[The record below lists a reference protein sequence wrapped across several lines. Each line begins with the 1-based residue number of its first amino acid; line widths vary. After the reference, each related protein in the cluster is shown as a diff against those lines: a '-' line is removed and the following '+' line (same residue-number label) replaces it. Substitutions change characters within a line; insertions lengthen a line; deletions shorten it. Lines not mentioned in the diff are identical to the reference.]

1 MQLLQNV
8 EEPQSDIE
16 DYVNNLDMILIKKME
31 MIGNMR
37 KKLASFY
44 GHLKKEENLQKLYT
58 TKLSETGQSHEE
70 LQQLTQQS
78 LYDMNDQGNNYQN
91 VNGFNVNN
99 GQDEM
104 SHPGFD
110 NFNSYPQESPLVNP
124 ADDENMLD
132 DEGAYFMNDQGPH
145 GHGRQPPINAGNYN
159 NFFQAN
165 Q

>member
-132 DEGAYFMNDQGPH
+132 DEGVYYMND
-145 GHGRQPPINAGNYN
+145 
-159 NFFQAN
+159 
-165 Q
+165 